1 MNLETAH
8 MTSSYLEIHSR
19 HWCVKG
25 GDKPYKKQLDMRQY
39 FPGKLF
45 IMQHLKDTQ
54 WKRL

>member
-8 MTSSYLEIHSR
+8 MTSSYLETHSG

-25 GDKPYKKQLDMRQY
+25 GDKPYKKQLDLRQY